1 MRWTLIGAGGGLAAH
16 VSRVKAGSLLAG
28 AGALMAGSS
37 RLVLRH
43 IDGGFLLTAPP
54 TFHQLRQLESLRWAA
69 AGRRWGPSFA

>member
-1 MRWTLIGAGGGLAAH
+1 MRRPSSATGGDLAAH
-16 VSRVKAGSLLAG
+16 ASRVKAGSLLAG

-69 AGRRWGPSFA
+69 AGRRWGPSSA